1 MRRTEYDSKD
11 LISNKR
17 LFSRSGGIGPAN
29 VGSEDWNRAK
39 EK

>member
-1 MRRTEYDSKD
+1 MRRTDYNTRE

-17 LFSRSGGIGPAN
+17 LFSRSGGIGPAT
-29 VGSEDWNRAK
+29 VGTDEWNRAK